1 MPTAPSISYIV
12 WHTQRTGSTLLCT
25 TLEATGVAGH
35 PDEWPDSE
43 LTSTTDSAQSTRE
56 RLWSEQ
62 ATPNGV
68 LGVKWSFHQS
78 SIDGFFLKLSEGR
91 SRTEAVK
98 EIWAS
103 VFPNCRHIVMT
114 RRDKVRLAVSWWKAI
129 NGGPGHLSRDGGAL
143 PWQDAIPKAPVD
155 LEDAYNFDAIKNL
168 ILEVVQREAGLQR
181 LLAELGVR
189 PLSVTYE
196 DFVSD
201 YELTV
206 RGVLD
211 FLELDQSVAE
221 IPRPLLRET
230 SDDVNEQWVGQ
241 FLTDLNLPSR

>member
-1 MPTAPSISYIV
+1 M
-12 WHTQRTGSTLLCT
+12 
-25 TLEATGVAGH
+25 
-35 PDEWPDSE
+35 
-43 LTSTTDSAQSTRE
+43 
-56 RLWSEQ
+56 
-62 ATPNGV
+62 
-68 LGVKWSFHQS
+68 LGVKWSFHQAS
-78 SIDGFFLKLSEGR
+78 VDSFILKLRNSR
-91 SRTEAVK
+91 SRPESIK

-129 NGGPGHLSRDGGAL
+129 NGGPGHLSQDGTTL
-143 PWQDAIPKAPVD
+143 PWQDEIPKAPVD
-155 LEDAYNFDAIKNL
+155 LEDAYNFEAIRSL
-168 ILEVVQREAGLQR
+168 ILEVVQREAGLQG

-196 DFVSD
+196 EFVSS
-201 YELTV
+201 YEQTV
-206 RGVLD
+206 RGILD

-241 FLTDLNLPSR
+241 FLNDLSPPPR